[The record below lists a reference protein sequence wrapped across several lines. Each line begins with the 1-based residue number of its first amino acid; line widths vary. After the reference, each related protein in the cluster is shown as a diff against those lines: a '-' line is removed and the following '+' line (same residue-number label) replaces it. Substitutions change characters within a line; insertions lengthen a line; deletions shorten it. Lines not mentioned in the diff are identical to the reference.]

1 MAASQGKPDAHPDTR
16 WVRAL
21 GLAGLIPFVLLATLL
36 WLVDAELQA
45 WVALALAAY
54 AALIAS
60 FLGGVHWGIGWA
72 ASDNQPARPGHFIWG
87 VTPSLLAWPGMLMPP
102 FAGLA
107 WLGLLLVLCYFVDR
121 LLYPRA
127 GLEHWLGMRLQL
139 TIVASLSCFMGAS
152 AL

>member
-1 MAASQGKPDAHPDTR
+1 MAAQGEPAPFPDTR

-21 GLAGLIPFVLLATLL
+21 GLAGLIPFVFLSILL
-36 WLVDAELQA
+36 WLVDAALQA

-60 FLGGVHWGIGWA
+60 FLGGVHWGIGCI
-72 ASDNQPARPGHFIWG
+72 ASDTLHTRRGYFIWG
-87 VTPSLLAWPGMLMPP
+87 VIPSLLAWPGLLMPP

-121 LLYPRA
+121 QLYRRA
-127 GLEHWLGMRLQL
+127 GLDRWLGLRLQL

>member
-1 MAASQGKPDAHPDTR
+1 MAPSGEPDAFPDSR

-21 GLAGLIPFVLLATLL
+21 GLAGLIPFVFLAALL
-36 WLVDAELQA
+36 WLVDVDLQA
-45 WVALALAAY
+45 WVALALATY

-60 FLGGVHWGIGWA
+60 FLGGVHWGIGWITP
-72 ASDNQPARPGHFIWG
+72 ASLYARRGHFIWG
-87 VTPSLLAWPGMLMPP
+87 VTPSLLAWTGLLMPP

-121 LLYPRA
+121 LLYRRA
-127 GLEHWLGMRLQL
+127 GIDRWLGMRLQL